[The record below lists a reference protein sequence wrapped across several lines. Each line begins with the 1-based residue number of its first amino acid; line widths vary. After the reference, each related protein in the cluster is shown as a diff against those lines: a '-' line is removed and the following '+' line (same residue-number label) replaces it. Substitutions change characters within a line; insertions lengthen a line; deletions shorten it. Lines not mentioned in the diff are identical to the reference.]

1 MTVLDKPE
9 QIRKMRIFMIIQGLE
24 LYLDT
29 GMKVTR
35 IATPGNLRMWATEY
49 TGVPYKRSRQGL
61 ENALLD
67 LRSIYRQATI

>member
-1 MTVLDKPE
+1 MTLLDKPE
-9 QIRKMRIFMIIQGLE
+9 QIAKMRIFMLIQSIE

-29 GMKVTR
+29 GMKTTR
-35 IATPGNLRMWATEY
+35 IATPANMRTWASQY

-67 LRSIYRQATI
+67 LRSIYRQATV